1 MRSKG
6 TGVSCG
12 IGSLL
17 SRAGAPL
24 ALLDLSDVHEREQTV
39 ETSEKKSIESRA
51 GDVAFAIREQQLAPE
66 AARERRMA
74 ALPR

>member
-12 IGSLL
+12 FGSLL

-24 ALLDLSDVHEREQTV
+24 ALLDLSDVHEREQTL
-39 ETSEKKSIESRA
+39 ETSDDLPEKKSIEHPI
-51 GDVAFAIREQQLAPE
+51 GDVAFAIREQ
-66 AARERRMA
+66 
-74 ALPR
+74 